1 MKKKFE
7 NGTPKIKIRDIIIK
21 KKDEDSKERYN
32 EE

>member
-7 NGTPKIKIRDIIIK
+7 NGTPKIKIRNIIVK
-21 KKDEDSKERYN
+21 EKDKEDKERYD